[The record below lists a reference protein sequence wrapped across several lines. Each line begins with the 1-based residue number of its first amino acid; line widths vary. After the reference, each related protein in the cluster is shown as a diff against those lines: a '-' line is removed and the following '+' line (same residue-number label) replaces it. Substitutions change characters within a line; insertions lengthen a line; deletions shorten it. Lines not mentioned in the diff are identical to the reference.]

1 VARMKHTLTL
11 TFIDYESDDDLKA
24 VFPITDQE
32 YEAILRNDGNDW
44 SILRKYR
51 QQTKFDQFELTS
63 YTLDD
68 NTKNV
73 ILFYCD

>member
-1 VARMKHTLTL
+1 MKHTLTL

>member
-1 VARMKHTLTL
+1 MKHTLTL
-11 TFIDYESDDDLKA
+11 TFIDYDSDDDLEA

>member
-1 VARMKHTLTL
+1 MKHTLTL
-11 TFIDYESDDDLKA
+11 TFIDYDSDDDLEA
-24 VFPITDQE
+24 AFPITDQE